1 MPLLMQS
8 VWTDGS
14 GILSVGLDQCLRCWK
29 LRRSQQRSMDMSAGN
44 MPAADDTHS
53 TMSADAM
60 AAEAVIEIQEAES
73 YATQVLEPAALHVVC
88 RDAEHEQDTGWV
100 VGIVGRGTE
109 LIYRAWIL

>member
-14 GILSVGLDQCLRCWK
+14 SILSVGLDQCLRCWK
-29 LRRSQQRSMDMSAGN
+29 LRRSQQLSMGLGAGY
-44 MPAADDTHS
+44 MPGADDTHS

-73 YATQVLEPAALHVVC
+73 YATQVLEPAVLHVVC
-88 RDAEHEQDTGWV
+88 RDAEHEQDSGWV
-100 VGIVGRGTE
+100 VGVIGRGTE
-109 LIYRAWIL
+109 LIHCARTL